1 MAASCGVNRANMD
14 GATANPTPREED
26 DYIRG
31 NIVKIELCNF
41 MSYDHVVC
49 CPGPRLNLVI
59 EPNGSGLSSLVCA
72 IALGLAGNPKIV
84 GRASNLG
91 AFVKS
96 EEDSGHVKISLCGD
110 TPSDKICITRK
121 IDKQNTSDQWLLNG
135 ATVSK
140 QEVIDVV
147 KSFNIQVENLT
158 QFLPQDR
165 SEFAKLSPIHLLEET
180 EKAVAIS
187 KELKALEMAIKQKE
201 QTLNSLKALNAE
213 LEKDVECIGL
223 RNKLLRKAE
232 LMKKKLPWLKYDM
245 LKKEFIEVIQDQEK
259 TVRKKMKEAE
269 ICLESSKNSIE
280 YVPWKSQLEIT
291 YDEIEDL
298 KSREERILKA
308 KEDLAAVEKDLEDL
322 QPYEH
327 GAALEQLSGQIVDI
341 SLDIKCLKEDKRA
354 KDSQLAEEKEIMD
367 QNRLQNME
375 SKNSKQLEALRCYT
389 FCDRIAEAYHWV
401 RENKMKFRKEVY
413 GPVLLEVNVHDM
425 IYANY
430 LENHVSSYIWKS
442 FITQDASD
450 HDELARQ
457 MKQYEVPVLNY
468 NMDKD
473 IKREPLNIT
482 QDMQQLGIFS
492 RLDQIF
498 EAPSAVKDVLIM
510 NSDLDSS
517 YIGTQETDRK
527 AYDLPKLGI
536 FDCWTP
542 QNHYRWSKSRY
553 GDHISACVDVVAS
566 CRLFMSHIDDSDT
579 ESLHAENEKHL
590 KNIQVMEEELLILQ
604 RKHRQLE
611 DQEARIHMQK
621 EEIINMGK
629 TEKKNREEI
638 RRRAD
643 IKRRK
648 LDCIYKEDDVE
659 SSRTELVDEVTKLNG
674 QRFTVVT
681 RLKELLMEA
690 VGLKHSYAEDNM
702 AYIELDEKVREM
714 EKGVKKLQKDAILAA
729 REYRACKIITG
740 RYTQQLHVAKQL
752 AESTTMITDEL
763 AKDFITIP
771 TTIDE
776 LEASV
781 QDIEWKTSHM
791 LFLNQNVVEEYQSRQ
806 HETIYSNRQC
816 TKSAYVVLSYS
827 LAISFADIIESISKN
842 IQDDKERYELYSS
855 EIETVKGK
863 WLPILSTLVSKI
875 NDKFSRGFQDMAAVG
890 EVSLGVD
897 PINERK
903 IFQKLVRAA
912 SQLNTQQCFLVTPKL
927 LPDLEY
933 SDDACTVLQIM
944 NGPWMEKAAKVTNII
959 FYMVTSVPA

>member
-14 GATANPTPREED
+14 GATANPTPWEED

-96 EEDSGHVKISLCGD
+96 GEDSGHVKISLRGD

-180 EKAVAIS
+180 EKAVGNPDLPVHHHQLVAIS

-245 LKKEFIEVIQDQEK
+245 LKKEFIE
-259 TVRKKMKEAE
+259 
-269 ICLESSKNSIE
+269 
-280 YVPWKSQLEIT
+280 KSQLEIT

-298 KSREERILKA
+298 KSCEERILKA

-327 GAALEQLSGQIVDI
+327 GAELEQLSGQIVDI

-375 SKNSKQLEALRCYT
+375 SKNSKQLEALRRYT

-482 QDMQQLGIFS
+482 EDMQQLGIFS

-579 ESLHAENEKHL
+579 KSLHAENEKHL
-590 KNIQVMEEELLILQ
+590 QNIQVMEEELLILQ

-643 IKRRK
+643 IKRRW

-702 AYIELDEKVREM
+702 AYIELDEK
-714 EKGVKKLQKDAILAA
+714 
-729 REYRACKIITG
+729 
-740 RYTQQLHVAKQL
+740 
-752 AESTTMITDEL
+752 
-763 AKDFITIP
+763 IP

-827 LAISFADIIESISKN
+827 LAISFADI
-842 IQDDKERYELYSS
+842 
-855 EIETVKGK
+855 GK
-863 WLPILSTLVSKI
+863 WLPTLSTLVSKI

-890 EVSLGVD
+890 EVSLDKHGSDFDQYGILIKVKFRQTSELQVLNAHHQSGGERYVSTILYLLSLQDHNNRPFRVVD
-897 PINERK
+897 EINQGKATPIYSHVPSLVSL
-903 IFQKLVRAA
+903 FALKLT
-912 SQLNTQQCFLVTPKL
+912 L
-927 LPDLEY
+927 
-933 SDDACTVLQIM
+933 
-944 NGPWMEKAAKVTNII
+944 
-959 FYMVTSVPA
+959 

>member
-1 MAASCGVNRANMD
+1 MD
-14 GATANPTPREED
+14 GATANPTPREKD

-41 MSYDHVVC
+41 MTYDHVVY
-49 CPGPRLNLVI
+49 CPGPRLNL
-59 EPNGSGLSSLVCA
+59 
-72 IALGLAGNPKIV
+72 IV

-96 EEDSGHVKISLCGD
+96 GEDSGHVKISLRGD

-121 IDKQNTSDQWLLNG
+121 IDKKNKSDQWLLNG

-147 KSFNIQVENLT
+147 NNFNIQVENLT
-158 QFLPQDR
+158 Q
-165 SEFAKLSPIHLLEET
+165 LSPIHLLEET
-180 EKAVAIS
+180 EKAVGNRDLPVHHRRLVAIS
-187 KELKALEMAIKQKE
+187 KELKPLEMAIKQKE
-201 QTLNSLKALNAE
+201 QTLNRLKALNAE
-213 LEKDVECIGL
+213 QEKDVECIGL

-245 LKKEFIEVIQDQEK
+245 LKKEFIE
-259 TVRKKMKEAE
+259 
-269 ICLESSKNSIE
+269 
-280 YVPWKSQLEIT
+280 KSQLEIT

-298 KSREERILKA
+298 NSGEKRILKA

-327 GAALEQLSGQIVDI
+327 GAELEQLSGQIVDI

-375 SKNSKQLEALRCYT
+375 SKNSKQLEALRRYT
-389 FCDRIAEAYHWV
+389 FCDRIAESYHWV

-413 GPVLLEVNVHDM
+413 GPVLLEVKVHDM

-468 NMDKD
+468 NMDKA

-482 QDMQQLGIFS
+482 RDMQQLGIFS

-498 EAPSAVKDVLIM
+498 EAPYAVKDVLIM
-510 NSDLDSS
+510 NSDLDSL

-536 FDCWTP
+536 FDCSTP
-542 QNHYRWSKSRY
+542 QNHYRWSKSTY

-566 CRLFMSHIDDSDT
+566 CRLFMIHIDDSDT
-579 ESLHAENEKHL
+579 ESLHAETEKHL

-604 RKHRQLE
+604 KKRRQLE

-638 RRRAD
+638 RRHAD

-674 QRFTVVT
+674 QRFIGVT

-702 AYIELDEKVREM
+702 AYIELDEK

-729 REYRACKIITG
+729 KEYRACKIITE
-740 RYTQQLHVAKQL
+740 RYTQQLHIAKQL

-763 AKDFITIP
+763 AKEFITIP
-771 TTIDE
+771 TTIEE

-806 HETIYSNRQC
+806 HE
-816 TKSAYVVLSYS
+816 
-827 LAISFADIIESISKN
+827 IESISKK

-863 WLPILSTLVSKI
+863 WLPTLSTLVSKI

-890 EVSLGVD
+890 EVSLDKRGSDFDQYDILIKVKFRQTSELQVLNAHHQSGGERYVSTILYLLSLQDLNNRPFRVVD
-897 PINERK
+897 EINQGKATPIYSHVPS
-903 IFQKLVRAA
+903 LVSLFA
-912 SQLNTQQCFLVTPKL
+912 LK
-927 LPDLEY
+927 D
-933 SDDACTVLQIM
+933 
-944 NGPWMEKAAKVTNII
+944 
-959 FYMVTSVPA
+959 